1 MKLKTRRIL
10 LTASI
15 ILFLLIFPLV
25 VLHSFG
31 YRYDLNEKKLIRTG
45 IIYITSTP
53 QDNIKIF
60 INGIEEKE
68 KLNIKGVFKKDYV
81 LYNLM
86 PQTYDIRISKD
97 GYFSWEKRLAVSPGL
112 TTYARPLLLPID
124 PKNSLIL
131 EDAGILNWS
140 ISPDFKKIAYLK
152 KEKKGVYFSTYN
164 IEKKTANSIL
174 LNDIDP
180 EIDKNLFLNPGAMP
194 NIRWSTG
201 SNIVLE
207 FASDPPLL
215 IALSVNDN
223 KITLIGK
230 FQPDAKI
237 INAEW
242 NQNNTSYIFQTGQQT
257 LYHINILPNF
267 DIAVKIADNVSG
279 FTLKNNTVYYL
290 DTKNMYFYAFSLN
303 NSADKKQFSLEPLK
317 NNGNAANISAPN
329 IQVIIS
335 NKSDIGIIDSEK
347 NLYIIKQNSGV
358 PVHIGNDVN
367 TAEFSDSGDYLLY
380 SSSFEIYTYGIEDKT
395 KNIITR
401 LAQKV
406 EKVVWYKDYEHIWF
420 INDGALKI
428 IETDSP
434 PILNVFDFIKFSA
447 PPQHFAYD
455 SKTNTIYYDQAI
467 DNKISIHQLT
477 VEN

>member
-10 LTASI
+10 LVASI
-15 ILFLLIFPLV
+15 ILFLSLFPLV

-60 INGIEEKE
+60 INGKEEKE

-112 TTYARPLLLPID
+112 TTYARPLLLPIN
-124 PKNSLIL
+124 PKNSLVL
-131 EDAGILNWS
+131 EDAGIFNWS

-152 KEKKGVYFSTYN
+152 KEKNKIYFFAYSM
-164 IEKKTANSIL
+164 EKKSANSII

-180 EIDKNLFLNPGAMP
+180 ETDKNLFLNPDITP

-201 SNIVLE
+201 SNVMLE

-215 IALSVNDN
+215 IALSANDN
-223 KITLIGK
+223 KITSIGK
-230 FQPDAKI
+230 FQPEAKI

-242 NQNNTSYIFQTGQQT
+242 NQNNTSYVFQTGQQT
-257 LYHINILPNF
+257 LYRVNVLPNF
-267 DIAVKIADNVSG
+267 NIAVKIADNVSG
-279 FTLKNNTVYYL
+279 FTVKNNTVYYL
-290 DTKNMYFYAFSLN
+290 DAKNMYFYSFSLN
-303 NSADKKQFSLEPLK
+303 NPEDKKQFSFEPLK
-317 NNGNAANISAPN
+317 KNGNAANISAPSA
-329 IQVIIS
+329 QVIIS
-335 NKSDIGIIDSEK
+335 NKSDISIIDSEK
-347 NLYIIKQNSGV
+347 NLYIIKQNSGT
-358 PVHIGNDVN
+358 PVRIGNDVN
-367 TAEFSDSGDYLLY
+367 TAEFSASGDYLLY
-380 SSSFEIYTYGIEDKT
+380 SSPFEIYTYGIEDKT
-395 KNIITR
+395 KNIVTR

-406 EKVVWYKDYEHIWF
+406 EKAVWYKDYEHIWF
-420 INDGALKI
+420 INDSALKI
-428 IETDSP
+428 IETDSS
-434 PILNVFDFIKFSA
+434 PIPNVFDFIKFSA

-455 SKTNTIYYDQAI
+455 SKTNTIYYDQTI
-467 DNKISIHQLT
+467 DDKLSIHQLAI
-477 VEN
+477 EN